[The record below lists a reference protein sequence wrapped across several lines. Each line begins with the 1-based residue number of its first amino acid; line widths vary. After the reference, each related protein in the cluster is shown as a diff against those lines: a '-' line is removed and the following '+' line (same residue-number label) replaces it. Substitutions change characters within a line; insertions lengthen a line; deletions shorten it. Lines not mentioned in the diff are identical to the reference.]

1 MYNLG
6 CGKERWDC
14 NIAQVLYSWERIVK
28 IPSCINSFN
37 GGFYCS
43 LFEYILLES
52 LLKVVNLKGPDW
64 QSNTS
69 NGVLHGIYL

>member
-1 MYNLG
+1 MVKNKG
-6 CGKERWDC
+6 GKVG
-14 NIAQVLYSWERIVK
+14 IKALRIK
-28 IPSCINSFN
+28 INAENVFSSFN
-37 GGFYCS
+37 LNEGFYCS

-52 LLKVVNLKGPDW
+52 LLKVVNLRGPDW